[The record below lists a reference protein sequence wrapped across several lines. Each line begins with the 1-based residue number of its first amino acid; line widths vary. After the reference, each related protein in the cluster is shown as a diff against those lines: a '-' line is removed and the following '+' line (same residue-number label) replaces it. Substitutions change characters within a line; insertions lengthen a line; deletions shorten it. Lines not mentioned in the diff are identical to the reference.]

1 MKYSIQ
7 NKILISF
14 SIIIFIGLLALL
26 LISYNVT
33 EQNIN
38 NTLKTDMIE
47 TKKNLDQYLN
57 QYFLIN
63 GIKLDKNTL
72 ESEADSLCKQLIS
85 QSGNPVDIYD
95 SKGDHLSNSS
105 SNFDPSIKKSKEFNS
120 ALSGNIMYNSYSTKN
135 NTIVRLCYPIET
147 DNNQIGVLVYTKD
160 YSQLFDYS
168 KNFRAIINSFAAI
181 IFVIIFIMAFI
192 LSRQI
197 TKPIKR
203 LSESSEQVSNGNFDF
218 DLKTTSRDEVG
229 ELTERFKYMVEK
241 IKQQIDIIEKERD
254 NLKLSQDQNKIFF
267 DNVTHELK
275 TPITTIKGYAQALA
289 ENGFTEKDFFE
300 KGIGYIIRE
309 SERLDNLV
317 IELLELSTSSSSNF
331 KYRFEILNLSELIA
345 STCDEMS
352 LKGKKYN
359 ITIESSVEAELYV
372 KGDKDRLKEVIIN
385 LIDNSMK
392 YGNVSS
398 VIDVTACSQNDLVIV
413 TVKDSGEGIPEQYIR
428 NVFQP
433 FYRVSKKASRK
444 LGSAGLGL
452 TICKEIVDKHNGVIN
467 IYSKINDGT
476 KISISFKKEQ
486 L

>member
-1 MKYSIQ
+1 MRHSIQ

-38 NTLKTDMIE
+38 NTLKVDMIE
-47 TKKNLDQYLN
+47 TKKNLDQYIQ

-63 GIKLDKNTL
+63 GITLNKDSL
-72 ESEADSLCKQLIS
+72 ESEADALCKQLVA
-85 QSGNPVDIYD
+85 QTGNPVDLYD
-95 SKGDHLSNSS
+95 WKGNYIPTSS
-105 SNFDPSIKKSKEFNS
+105 SYFDKGIKNSKDFKA
-120 ALSGNIMYNSYSTKN
+120 ALAGNILYSSYSVNKKTM
-135 NTIVRLCYPIET
+135 VRLCYPIEA
-147 DNNQIGVLVYTKD
+147 DNSTIGILVYAKD

-168 KNFRAIINSFAAI
+168 KNFKAIINSFAAI
-181 IFVIIFIMAFI
+181 IFIIIFIMAFI

-203 LSESSEQVSNGNFDF
+203 LSESSERVSNGDFDF
-218 DLKTTSRDEVG
+218 DLKISSRDEIG
-229 ELTERFKYMVEK
+229 ELTQRFKYMVDK
-241 IKQQIDIIEKERD
+241 IKQQIEIIEKERD
-254 NLKLSQDQNKIFF
+254 NLKLSQDQNKVFF

-289 ENGFTEKDFFE
+289 ENGFTEKDFFQ
-300 KGIGYIIRE
+300 KGINYIIKE

-317 IELLELSTSSSSNF
+317 IELLELSTSTSKNF
-331 KYRFEILNLSELIA
+331 KYRFESINLSELII
-345 STCDEMS
+345 STCDEMR

-359 ITIESSVEAELYV
+359 IAIECSAEPELCMN
-372 KGDKDRLKEVIIN
+372 GDKDRLREVLIN

-392 YGNVSS
+392 YGNVNS
-398 VIDVTACSQNDLVIV
+398 VIDVKAYC
-413 TVKDSGEGIPEQYIR
+413 KDTSIFLSIKDYGEGIPEEYIK

-452 TICKEIVDKHNGVIN
+452 TICKEIVDRHGGTIN
-467 IYSKINDGT
+467 IASQVGKGT
-476 KISISFKKEQ
+476 EVFISFKKE
-486 L
+486 